1 MSPRIWSPDDPVVW
15 WRRLV
20 LEVPV
25 VFLLPLCLLVHA
37 LPLDPCQHLEVPIP
51 HLYLEVA
58 PSLRKKVGLVSFVV
72 PMVAHL
78 LSP

>member
-1 MSPRIWSPDDPVVW
+1 
-15 WRRLV
+15 
-20 LEVPV
+20 V